1 MADLAIESTGP
12 APLDERRPFT
22 RADAIA
28 AGISPGLLRG
38 SRFRRIFRNVY
49 IDASV
54 PDHPLVR
61 VQAALL
67 THPPGAFA
75 SHASAG
81 RVYGVP
87 LPALPDEH
95 VSVFTAK
102 DRRRRAGIRNH
113 LAPAGQQTVTVRG
126 LSVSTPEDM
135 FVELSDVLTLVDLVV
150 VGDALVRLKLTTPEA
165 LVERCATANAA
176 ARRAAALVRRKVDSA
191 METRLRLLIVF
202 AGLPEPE
209 INVKIYY
216 RDGRVRYR
224 FDLSYPEFKILV
236 EYDGR
241 QHRDDLD
248 QWDADTRR
256 QDWFDHN
263 GWMRVPVFSRGIY
276 RRPDETIQRVAAA
289 LRSRGAKVPDRL
301 SEEWRAH
308 FPVRP

>member
-1 MADLAIESTGP
+1 MAEVAIPRTRP
-12 APLDERRPFT
+12 ARLDVYRPFT

-28 AGISPGLLRG
+28 AGISPALLRG
-38 SRFRRIFRNVY
+38 PKFKLIFRGVY
-49 IDASV
+49 IHASTPV
-54 PDHPLVR
+54 RPLTR

-67 THPPGAFA
+67 IYPSGAFA

-95 VSVFTAK
+95 VSVLADK
-102 DRRRRAGIRNH
+102 DRRRRKGIRNH
-113 LAPAGQQTVTVRG
+113 VAPQDRTVVTVRDIP
-126 LSVSTPEDM
+126 VSTPEDM
-135 FVELSDVLTLVDLVV
+135 FVELSEILTLVDLVV

-165 LVERCATANAA
+165 LVERCATASADA
-176 ARRAAALVRRKVDSA
+176 QRAAALVRRNVDSP

-202 AGLPEPE
+202 AGLPEPD
-209 INVKIYY
+209 INFKIYH
-216 RDGRVRYR
+216 RDGTVRYR
-224 FDLSYPEFKILV
+224 FDLSYPEFRILV

-248 QWDADTRR
+248 QWDSDTKR

-276 RRPDETIQRVAAA
+276 RRPDETIRRVASA
-289 LRSRGAKVPDRL
+289 LRSRGAKVPARL
-301 SEEWRAH
+301 SDDWMPH